1 MKNYIYLICVLLL
14 VFLFNACSSEYKFE
28 YIQTVGNPDT
38 VTRIEVNSIKSGN
51 NTYFT
56 LGKYNKKEIP
66 ESYIKPNYSGFTS
79 GFEIII
85 NWENDT
91 CNFNYYTGDFSVSNN
106 AKDFKVRKV
115 TVKQFMRMKMDT
127 TGYFNYQIESAM
139 F

>member
-1 MKNYIYLICVLLL
+1 M
-14 VFLFNACSSEYKFE
+14 FNACSSEYKFE

-115 TVKQFMRMKMDT
+115 NDNFDT
-127 TGYFNYQIESAM
+127 KSLIKLMYSPQDFRTLQADH
-139 F
+139 